1 MERRSVALSL
11 AAGMVDQPPPSI
23 DQLPVAARLTA
34 GATAISAPGRPM
46 GLVLDDGKLWVVGT
60 AATAQLNSSP
70 VTTVS
75 DQQWDAY
82 PTGSDL
88 SGLRP

>member
-1 MERRSVALSL
+1 VALSL
-11 AAGMVDQPPPSI
+11 AAGMLDQPPRSI
-23 DQLPVAARLTA
+23 GGLPLAARLKA
-34 GATAISAPGRPM
+34 GATAVSAPGRPT

-60 AATAQLNSSP
+60 PSAAQLNSSP

-82 PTGSDL
+82 PSGSDL
-88 SGLRP
+88 STLRP